1 LCNNKFINCCK
12 MKNVLKYLNEVLGI
26 QVTANPIAKSNQG
39 QLPLYVIETFKLYNI
54 NLFNKEVVFAELK
67 NEEGLSIQ
75 QIEKQLQQIK
85 KQLNKIVVVV
95 LENMQA
101 YKRKRLIEKQI
112 NFIVPGKQMYLPDL
126 LIDLRESYPRDNTQK
141 ETLMP
146 SAQLLIIY
154 KLLSGDL
161 NWKLEQHPF
170 KDIAQKFAYT
180 PMTITKAIDNLKNHG
195 LIDVFGEKEKFIR
208 FRFDKMALWE
218 KIKEDNLFV
227 NPVLKTV
234 FVDEKPKGL
243 TLLKSNSSA
252 LSTYTDLN
260 PSYQEYCA
268 IEKDEFYTLQRSNAL
283 VNPNPSEGKY
293 ALEIWKYKP
302 VSMVNDMTVVDPLSL
317 YLSMQDKSDER
328 IEMALDQILKTYVW
342 S

>member
-1 LCNNKFINCCK
+1 

-26 QVTANPIAKSNQG
+26 HVTANPIAKSNQDK
-39 QLPLYVIETFKLYNI
+39 LPMYVIETFKLYNI
-54 NLFNKEVVFAELK
+54 NFFNKEVVFAELK
-67 NEEGLSIQ
+67 NNEGLSIL

-85 KQLNKIVVVV
+85 KHLNKIVVVV
-95 LENMQA
+95 LENIQA
-101 YKRKRLIEKQI
+101 YNRKRLIEKQI
-112 NFIVPGKQMYLPDL
+112 NFIVPGKQLFLPDL
-126 LIDLRESYPRDNTQK
+126 LIDLRESYPREKTQK

-154 KLLSGDL
+154 QILSSDL
-161 NWKLEQHPF
+161 NWKIEEHPF
-170 KDIAQKFAYT
+170 KDIAQKFGYT
-180 PMTITKAIDNLKNHG
+180 PMAITKAIVNLKNHG

-208 FRFDKMALWE
+208 FRYDKTALWE
-218 KIKEDNLFV
+218 KTKKDNLFV

-243 TLLKSNSSA
+243 TLLKSNTSA

-260 PSYQEYCA
+260 PSNQEYCA

-283 VNPNPSEGKY
+283 VNPNPSDGKY

-302 VSMVNDMTVVDPLSL
+302 VNIVSDMTVVDPLSL
-317 YLSMQDKSDER
+317 YLSVQDKSDER
-328 IEMALDQILKTYVW
+328 IEMALDQILKKYVW
-342 S
+342 

>member
-1 LCNNKFINCCK
+1 

-26 QVTANPIAKSNQG
+26 QVTANPIGKSHQG
-39 QLPLYVIETFKLYNI
+39 QLPIYVIETFKLYNI
-54 NLFNKEVVFAELK
+54 NLFNKDVVFAELK
-67 NEEGLSIQ
+67 NADGLSVL
-75 QIEKQLQQIK
+75 QIEKQLKQIN

-95 LENMQA
+95 LENIQA
-101 YKRKRLIEKQI
+101 YNRKRLIEKQI
-112 NFIVPGKQMYLPDL
+112 NFIVPGKQLFLPDL
-126 LIDLRESYPRDNTQK
+126 LIDLRESYPREKTQK

-154 KLLSGDL
+154 QILSSDM
-161 NWKLEQHPF
+161 NWKIEEHPF
-170 KDIAQKFAYT
+170 KDIAQKFGYT

-208 FRFDKMALWE
+208 FRYDKTALWE
-218 KIKEDNLFV
+218 KTKKDNLFV

-243 TLLKSNSSA
+243 TLLKSNTSA

-260 PSYQEYCA
+260 PSNQEYCA

-283 VNPNPSEGKY
+283 VNPNPSDGKY

-302 VSMVNDMTVVDPLSL
+302 VNIVSDMTVVDPLSL
-317 YLSMQDKSDER
+317 YLSVQDKSDER
-328 IEMALDQILKTYVW
+328 IEMALDQILKKYVW
-342 S
+342 